1 VPLNFGFIGT
11 LSQAK
16 GIEWLIDQYLKLDIN
31 ATLIIGGRGDESYE
45 RKIKEKSKG
54 ANIKF
59 LGFVDS
65 QEFYS
70 KIDVLIVPSIWPDTF
85 RVAYEY
91 SANNIPVIASNIG
104 GLPEIIKDG
113 VNGLLCDVNNEDSLG
128 ELMILLDSDRSL
140 LNRLIFNCK
149 ASVNQLVTVDRM
161 VQEYL
166 DLFSDLNSLSNEK

>member
-85 RVAYEY
+85 GVAYEY
-91 SANNIPVIASNIG
+91 
-104 GLPEIIKDG
+104 
-113 VNGLLCDVNNEDSLG
+113 LLTTF
-128 ELMILLDSDRSL
+128 RSL
-140 LNRLIFNCK
+140 LLILE
-149 ASVNQLVTVDRM
+149 V
-161 VQEYL
+161 YL
-166 DLFSDLNSLSNEK
+166 K